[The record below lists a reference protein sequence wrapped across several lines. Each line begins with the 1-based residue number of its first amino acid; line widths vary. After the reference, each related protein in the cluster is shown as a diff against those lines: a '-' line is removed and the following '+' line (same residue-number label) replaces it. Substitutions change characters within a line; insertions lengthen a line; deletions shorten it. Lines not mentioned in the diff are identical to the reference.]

1 MMPFSVMIIVL
12 LAALLHATWNF
23 LVKATDDKY
32 LSMSAV
38 VIGHAPLAMV
48 AMLFSPFP
56 SMESLPYVFIGALL
70 HVGYQLFLL
79 ASYRVGDLSQ
89 VYPLARGIAPLIVTV
104 VSSTALGVKFSPL
117 ELFGIIIIATG
128 ISSLSLVRRH
138 DGQFNRRAV
147 FCSLMTGG
155 FIAAYSLVDG
165 TGARQAGT
173 ALGFYGLLSVI
184 NALIFAL
191 IMRFLRP
198 GTIKKVFSEKYQ
210 LALKGGGI
218 SFLAYAIVI
227 WAFTQAP
234 IALVTAVRETSII
247 FAMLLGIFILKER
260 FSLVKVLAT
269 IFILLGMVMLRLK
282 I

>member
-1 MMPFSVMIIVL
+1 MPFSVMIIVI
-12 LAALLHATWNF
+12 LAALLHASWNF

-38 VIGHAPLAMV
+38 VIGRAPFAMV
-48 AMLFSPFP
+48 TMLFSPFP

-79 ASYRVGDLSQ
+79 ASYRLGDLSQ
-89 VYPLARGIAPLIVTV
+89 VYPLARGIVPMIVTV
-104 VSSTALGVKFSPL
+104 VSSTVLGVKFLPS
-117 ELFGIIIIATG
+117 EFFGIIIIAAG

-173 ALGFYGLLSVI
+173 ALGFYGCLSVV

-198 GTIKKVFSEKYQ
+198 GTIKNVFSEKYQ
-210 LALKGGGI
+210 LALKGGGF
-218 SFLAYAIVI
+218 SFFAYTIVI

-234 IALVTAVRETSII
+234 IALVTALRETSII
-247 FAMLLGIFILKER
+247 FAMLLGIYVLKER
-260 FSLVKVLAT
+260 FNLVKVIAT
-269 IFILLGMVMLRLK
+269 IFILLGMVMLRLNV
-282 I
+282 

>member
-1 MMPFSVMIIVL
+1 VMLFSVMIIVL

-38 VIGHAPLAMV
+38 VIGHAPFAMV
-48 AMLFSPFP
+48 AML
-56 SMESLPYVFIGALL
+56 
-70 HVGYQLFLL
+70 
-79 ASYRVGDLSQ
+79 
-89 VYPLARGIAPLIVTV
+89 
-104 VSSTALGVKFSPL
+104 
-117 ELFGIIIIATG
+117 
-128 ISSLSLVRRH
+128 
-138 DGQFNRRAV
+138 NRRAV

-191 IMRFLRP
+191 IMRYLRP

-218 SFLAYAIVI
+218 SFFAYAIVI

-234 IALVTAVRETSII
+234 IALVTALRETSII

-260 FSLVKVLAT
+260 FSLVKVIAT
-269 IFILLGMVMLRLK
+269 IFILLGMVMLRLN